1 MTWQELNEVRTL
13 RKRISIEQKNLK
25 ALRDSA
31 TSINSNVF
39 GADNIKSQNHKSRV
53 EILTALIVDTEKE
66 IEILQKRLV
75 DAVPT
80 LTEKLQATLSDRTE
94 QTLMIYRYVACKF
107 FRDIG
112 FEMGYS
118 ENWVYWKHRQILK
131 KIRVD

>member
-13 RKRISIEQKNLK
+13 RKRIATEQSNLK
-25 ALRDSA
+25 SLRASA
-31 TSINSNVF
+31 TSITSNNF

-66 IEILQKRLV
+66 IEELQKRLV

-80 LTEKLQATLSDRTE
+80 LTAKLQSNLSDKTE
-94 QTLMIYRYVACKF
+94 QTLMIYRYVVGKY

-118 ENWVYWKHRQILK
+118 ENWVYWKHKQILK
-131 KIRVD
+131 KIGVD